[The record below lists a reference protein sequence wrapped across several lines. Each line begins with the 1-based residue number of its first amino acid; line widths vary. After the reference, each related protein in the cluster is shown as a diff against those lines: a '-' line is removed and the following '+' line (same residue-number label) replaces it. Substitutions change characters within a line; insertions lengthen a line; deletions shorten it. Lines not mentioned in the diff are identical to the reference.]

1 MRLRLSTTARKATSA
16 LIALALLVAV
26 LAGCG
31 GGSSASSS
39 SSASSGNGV
48 GDKSPTDILAA
59 TKLAADGAT
68 SVHVSGSIISGG
80 SPITLDMSLLAG
92 KGGRG
97 QLSEGGLSF
106 ELIQVAKTVYIKG
119 SSAFYKHIGGSAAAQ
134 LLQGKWLKAPAS
146 SSDFASLS
154 QLTDL
159 RQLVD
164 QTLANHGAVTKIGS
178 STVNGQQV
186 VGLTD
191 KAKGGTLYI
200 STTGKPYPIEITKSG
215 SGGGKISFG
224 DWNKTVTLSAPA
236 NAIDVAQLQAAG
248 H

>member
-1 MRLRLSTTARKATSA
+1 MRSRTALTIAPLLA
-16 LIALALLVAV
+16 LILVACV

-31 GGSSASSS
+31 GSSS
-39 SSASSGNGV
+39 SSGNGV
-48 GDKSPTDILAA
+48 ADKTPTEILAA
-59 TKLAADGAT
+59 TKAATDTAT
-68 SVHVSGSIISGG
+68 SVHVAGSIVSDK

-97 QLSEGGLSF
+97 QLSENGLAF
-106 ELIQVAKTVYIKG
+106 ELIQVGGTVYIKG

-134 LLQGKWLKAPAS
+134 LLEGKWLKAP
-146 SSDFASLS
+146 SSDSNFASLG

-164 QTLANHGAVTKIGS
+164 QTLANHGSLKRSGTT
-178 STVNGQQV
+178 TVNGQKV
-186 VGLTD
+186 VGVTD
-191 KAKGGTLYI
+191 TSKGGTLYI
-200 STTGKPYPIEITKSG
+200 AATGKPYPIEISKDG
-215 SGGGKISFG
+215 SGGGKITFDRWNG
-224 DWNKTVTLSAPA
+224 DVTIAAPK